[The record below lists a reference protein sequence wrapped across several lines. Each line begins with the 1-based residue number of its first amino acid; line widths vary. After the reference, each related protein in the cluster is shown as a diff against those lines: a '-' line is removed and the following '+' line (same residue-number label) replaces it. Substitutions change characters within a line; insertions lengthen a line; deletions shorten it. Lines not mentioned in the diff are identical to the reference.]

1 MEIFKSAVWT
11 LLIHICATGL
21 CSSVWVTSWDS
32 NYRVQFAHAAGIF
45 LSSVNYFW
53 PKYFLA
59 IILKRQWAHKRKHL
73 LQVRRFRQCRHKR
86 GCQCMRS
93 KVRQQQILLHW
104 VTQYSRTTPGRH
116 HYIYYAILAHIS
128 YQAAHGHMQ
137 VCGIAN
143 LLTHIFSY
151 GD

>member
-1 MEIFKSAVWT
+1 
-11 LLIHICATGL
+11 
-21 CSSVWVTSWDS
+21 
-32 NYRVQFAHAAGIF
+32 
-45 LSSVNYFW
+45 
-53 PKYFLA
+53 
-59 IILKRQWAHKRKHL
+59 
-73 LQVRRFRQCRHKR
+73 
-86 GCQCMRS
+86 MRS